1 MYLLMVVEKKQSVDV
16 LGKPVPINLVW
27 ADGMVGACPLFNTRE
42 AAEKYRGK
50 NINIPIYEVGEVGN
64 G

>member
-1 MYLLMVVEKKQSVDV
+1 MYLLMVVEKKQSVSV

-27 ADGMVGACPLFNTRE
+27 ADGMVGACPVFGTKE

-50 NINIPIYEVGEVGN
+50 NDLIMIYEVGEASN

>member
-1 MYLLMVVEKKQSVDV
+1 MYLLMVIEKKQSVNV
-16 LGKPVPINLVW
+16 LGKPVPINLEW
-27 ADGMVGACPLFNTRE
+27 ADGMVGACPVFGTKE

-50 NINIPIYEVGEVGN
+50 NNLIPIYEVGEADN

>member
-1 MYLLMVVEKKQSVDV
+1 MYLLMVVEKKQSVGI
-16 LGKPVPINLVW
+16 LGKMVPINLDW
-27 ADGMVGACPLFNTRE
+27 AEGMVGACPLFNTRE

>member
-1 MYLLMVVEKKQSVDV
+1 MYLLMVVEKKQSVSV

-27 ADGMVGACPLFNTRE
+27 ADGMVGACPLFNTLE
-42 AAEKYRGK
+42 DAERYRGK